1 MKSDLTQLQLWF
13 IKLAI
18 THKEEI
24 LPLSKNALDDDVFEE
39 DYGVSKQKML
49 KEIENLSVKLGF

>member
-1 MKSDLTQLQLWF
+1 MKIELTQLQIWF

-24 LPLSKNALDDDVFEE
+24 LPLSKNALADDIFEE
-39 DYGVSKQKML
+39 DYGVSKQKMIE
-49 KEIENLSVKLGF
+49 EIQNLSDKLGF

>member
-1 MKSDLTQLQLWF
+1 MKNDFTQLQLWF

-18 THKEEI
+18 IHKEEI
-24 LPLSKNALDDDVFEE
+24 LPLSKNALDDDIFEE
-39 DYGVSKQKML
+39 DYGVSKLEIL